1 MRNELTDSGDVMAA
15 GLVLRSIVV
24 HLRDAGLRMALCVA
38 AAAATFAVL
47 APVDG
52 AQAAITFQASSLGY
66 IGNQPYGVAIGDLDA
81 DGKPDIA
88 TANHWDK
95 QVGILTRNAAGTGW
109 DGPVAAGT
117 LTYGPYAVAIGDLNG
132 DGKPDLAM
140 ANAGEGT
147 AQSRMSVIMRNAAGT
162 GWDTPEIL
170 GQTGYVPTDVAIG
183 DMNGDG
189 KPDLVSADASSGTVT
204 VITRNSA
211 GTGWDAPVTTGAGN
225 GTHSV
230 AIGDLNGDG
239 KLDVALPSANEAK
252 VTVLTR
258 NAAGTGFNAGV
269 DISVG
274 IFPASVVTADLNGD
288 GRLDLATAN
297 ANSNT
302 VSVITRKADNTGWNA
317 AASIATTGSGP
328 YGLAVGDLDG
338 DGRPDLATS
347 NVNSNDVTVLTR
359 KTDNT
364 GWNAAVTAGSTDADP
379 RSLAIGDV
387 TGDGRPDIVTVNL
400 DDNTATQLTA
410 VYDNGPPT
418 TTDDVDGAWHSGPV
432 AVTLTATDDVGG
444 SGVDKTYY
452 TTGSSPATPTT
463 ASAEYDPAAK
473 PVLADG
479 EKIKYFS
486 VDKVGEVE
494 AVKTSAAAKV
504 DLAAPATT
512 DDVDGSMWHPAPVT
526 VTLTAVDAQSGVA
539 ATYYTVGTTPATP
552 TTSSAEYSSALKPTL
567 ADGEKISYFSV
578 DEVGHAEAVTTST
591 AAKVDTTAPE
601 TTDDVDGAW
610 HPAPV
615 TVTLTAA
622 DAQSGVDATYYTV
635 GASPATPTT
644 ASAEYDPASKPILD
658 DGERISYLSVDE
670 VGHAEAVRTSD
681 PAKVDARTP
690 DTSISAAPADPG
702 SDKRPPV
709 AFSTPAPDATF
720 ECSVD
725 DDAWEPCT
733 SPSRPAADLADGPH
747 TFAVRTVSRAG
758 IPDASPAVA
767 SFTVDTASPDA
778 PVLLGGPPPAGT
790 STSASI
796 AFSTE
801 PAASATCEVDGGTP
815 AACTSP
821 LTLTGLPVGRHRVVI
836 RQRDAAGNQSGPLT
850 VAFEIVAPDVIPPR
864 TNPPTS
870 VSAVLG
876 STPDRAGR
884 YPVIVR
890 DGSGSLGCRADTGV
904 LASCAVSATSVTS
917 LKASP
922 SRLAEGTLL
931 ARGSSAPGV
940 SASRSLAAT
949 LTLTRQGR
957 RALARRPLGITARLT
972 VTSRTTDGKELRST
986 ARVRLQSANRLILPV
1001 SGHRTSLSMPIK
1013 RMLARMVRTVTA
1025 AKTVRCV
1032 ADTDRHGTPASD
1044 RALTRTQ
1051 ARIAC
1056 AYLRARGIDARVSSS
1071 GNGHQRPRASN
1082 GTDRGRKLNRRLTIT
1097 TTY

>member
-1 MRNELTDSGDVMAA
+1 
-15 GLVLRSIVV
+15 
-24 HLRDAGLRMALCVA
+24 MALCVA
-38 AAAATFAVL
+38 AVAATVAVL

-109 DGPVAAGT
+109 DGPAAAGT
-117 LTYGPYAVAIGDLNG
+117 LAYGPYAVAIGDLNA

-147 AQSRMSVIMRNAAGT
+147 AESRMSVIMRNAAGT
-162 GWDTPEIL
+162 GWDAPEML

-183 DMNGDG
+183 DVTADG
-189 KPDLVSADASSGTVT
+189 KPDLVSADASSGTIT
-204 VITRNSA
+204 VIARDAA
-211 GTGWDAPVTTGAGN
+211 GTGWSAPVTTGAGN

-230 AIGDLNGDG
+230 ALGDFNGDG
-239 KLDVALPSANEAK
+239 KLDAALPSANTATL
-252 VTVLTR
+252 TVLTR
-258 NAAGTGFNAGV
+258 NAAGTGWNAGV
-269 DISVG
+269 DLAVG
-274 IFPASVVTADLNGD
+274 VFPASVVTADLNGD
-288 GRLDLATAN
+288 GKLDLATAN
-297 ANSNT
+297 ANSASNT
-302 VSVITRKADNTGWNA
+302 VSVI
-317 AASIATTGSGP
+317 
-328 YGLAVGDLDG
+328 
-338 DGRPDLATS
+338 
-347 NVNSNDVTVLTR
+347 TR

-364 GWNAAVTAGSTDADP
+364 GWNAATTIATNSDGPYGLAVGDLNGDGKPDLATSNIRSNDVTVITRKADDTGWNTAVTAGTTGADP
-379 RSLAIGDV
+379 RSLAIDDV
-387 TGDGRPDIVTVNL
+387 TGDGRPDVVTVNL

-418 TTDDVDGAWHSGPV
+418 TTDDVDGAWHPAPV

-452 TTGSSPATPTT
+452 TTGAAPATPTT

-504 DLAAPATT
+504 DLAAPATS
-512 DDVDGSMWHPAPVT
+512 DDVDGSAWHPAPVT
-526 VTLTAVDAQSGVA
+526 VTLTAVDAKSGVA

-552 TTSSAEYSSALKPTL
+552 TTSSAEYSAALKPTL

-578 DEVGHAEAVTTST
+578 DEVGHAEAVTTSP
-591 AAKVDTTAPE
+591 AAKVDTTAPV
-601 TTDDVDGAW
+601 TTDNVDGAW

-615 TVTLTAA
+615 TITLTAT

-644 ASAEYDPASKPILD
+644 SSAEYDPAAKPTLD

-670 VGHAEAVRTSD
+670 VGHAEAVRTSA

-690 DTSISAAPADPG
+690 DTAIDAAPADPG
-702 SDKRPPV
+702 SDRRPPIT
-709 AFSTPAPDATF
+709 FSTPAPDATF
-720 ECSVD
+720 ECAVD
-725 DDAWEPCT
+725 DDAWAPCT
-733 SPSRPAADLADGPH
+733 SPARPDADLADGAH

-758 IPDASPAVA
+758 VPDASPAVA
-767 SFTVDTASPDA
+767 TFTVDTASPDA

-801 PAASATCEVDGGTP
+801 PAASATCEVDGGAP

-821 LTLTGLPVGRHRVVI
+821 LALTGLSIGQHAVVV

-850 VAFEIVAPDVIPPR
+850 VAFEIVAPDVAPPR
-864 TNPPTS
+864 TDLPTS

-890 DGSGSLGCRADTGV
+890 DGSGSLGCRADVGV
-904 LASCAVSATSVTS
+904 LASCAVSATSITA

-922 SRLAEGTLL
+922 SRLTEGTLL
-931 ARGSSAPGV
+931 ARGTSAPGV

-972 VTSRTTDGKELRST
+972 VTSRTADGQELTST

-1001 SGHRTSLSMPIK
+1001 SGHRTSLSAPIK

-1032 ADTDRHGTPASD
+1032 ADTDRHGTAASD

-1056 AYLRARGIDARVSSS
+1056 AYLRTRGIDARVSSS

-1082 GTDRGRKLNRRLTIT
+1082 GTERGRKLNRRLTIT

>member
-1 MRNELTDSGDVMAA
+1 MRNELTESGDVMAA
-15 GLVLRSIVV
+15 GLVLRSTVA
-24 HLRDAGLRMALCVA
+24 HLQSAGLRIALCVA
-38 AAAATFAVL
+38 AVGATFAVL

-52 AQAAITFQASSLGY
+52 AQAAITYTKTSLGY
-66 IGNQPYGVAIGDLDA
+66 IGNQPYGVAIGDLDG

-117 LTYGPYAVAIGDLNG
+117 LAYGPYAVAIGDLNA

-140 ANAGEGT
+140 ANAGNGT
-147 AQSRMSVIMRNAAGT
+147 AESRMSVIMRNAAGT
-162 GWDTPEIL
+162 GWDAPEML
-170 GQTGYVPTDVAIG
+170 GQTGYVPTDVQIG

-211 GTGWDAPVTTGAGN
+211 GTGWDAPVTSGAGN

-230 AIGDLNGDG
+230 AVGDFNADG

-258 NAAGTGFNAGV
+258 NSAGTGWNAGV

-274 IFPASVVTADLNGD
+274 IFPASIVTADLNGD
-288 GRLDLATAN
+288 GKLDLATAN

-302 VSVITRKADNTGWNA
+302 VSVITRKTDNTGWNA

-338 DGRPDLATS
+338 DGKPDLATS
-347 NVNSNDVTVLTR
+347 NINSNDVTVITR
-359 KTDNT
+359 NTAGT
-364 GWNAAVTAGSTDADP
+364 GWNAAVTAGATDADP

-387 TGDGRPDIVTVNL
+387 TGDGRPDVVTVNL

-418 TTDDVDGAWHSGPV
+418 TTDDVDGAWHPAPV

-444 SGVDKTYY
+444 SGVDETYY
-452 TTGSSPATPTT
+452 TTGASPATPTT

-479 EKIKYFS
+479 EQIKYFS
-486 VDKVGEVE
+486 VDKVGGAE

-512 DDVDGSMWHPAPVT
+512 DDVDGSAWHPAPVT
-526 VTLTAVDAQSGVA
+526 VTLTAVDAQSGVD

-552 TTSSAEYSSALKPTL
+552 TA
-567 ADGEKISYFSV
+567 
-578 DEVGHAEAVTTST
+578 
-591 AAKVDTTAPE
+591 
-601 TTDDVDGAW
+601 
-610 HPAPV
+610 
-615 TVTLTAA
+615 
-622 DAQSGVDATYYTV
+622 
-635 GASPATPTT
+635 

-658 DGERISYLSVDE
+658 DGERISYFSVDE
-670 VGHAEAVRTSD
+670 VGHAEAVMTSD

-690 DTSISAAPADPG
+690 DTSIGAAPADPG

-709 AFSTPAPDATF
+709 TFSTTAPDATF

-733 SPSRPAADLADGPH
+733 SPDRPAADLADGAH
-747 TFAVRTVSRAG
+747 TFAVRTISRAG
-758 IPDASPAVA
+758 IPDDSPAVA
-767 SFTVDTASPDA
+767 SFTVDTAIPEV

-801 PAASATCEVDGGTP
+801 PAATATCEVDGGAP

-821 LTLTGLPVGRHRVVI
+821 LTLTGLSIGRHVVVV

-850 VAFEIVAPDVIPPR
+850 VAFEIVAPAVIPPR
-864 TNPPTS
+864 TDPPTS
-870 VSAVLG
+870 VSAELG
-876 STPDRAGR
+876 SAPDRAGR

-904 LASCAVSATSVTS
+904 LASCAVAATSITA

-1013 RMLARMVRTVTA
+1013 QMLARMVRTVTA

-1071 GNGHQRPRASN
+1071 GNGHQRPRAPN